1 MQHEHKMDRHIRT
14 SIIDV
19 AKRAGVSPSTV
30 SRVINGTATVSSDKK
45 RLVEAAIQDLNFEPN
60 RFARSLIINRSE
72 IIGVIIDRSIRYATA
87 NVLVQLE
94 EHAASR
100 GYMSMVFTIDRPFH
114 DNLQTLLAKYNSV
127 SIDGLIV
134 IAPRTGLPEQVAK
147 ADINIPVV
155 VISSQL
161 EDIGVPMVGEDQ
173 YQGAYKMVDF
183 LAGLG
188 HKRIWHVSGG
198 MDWFDEQQRR
208 RGWNDALLDHG
219 LSANRKDLR
228 AGSWNPQK
236 TYEMMQKA
244 DLSTAPDAIFVA
256 SDHMAMA
263 AIAALKSRG
272 IAVPK
277 DISVVGYDDTEGAEY
292 ASSPLTTVL
301 QDLPFVARKAVELLI
316 NMIDGEEV
324 PMVTR
329 IEPKLIVRESAIAR

>member
-1 MQHEHKMDRHIRT
+1 MQHEHKTDRHIRT

-114 DNLQTLLAKYNSV
+114 DNLHTLLAKYNSV

-188 HKRIWHVSGG
+188 HKQIWHVSGG

-208 RGWNDALLDHG
+208 RGWNDALLEHG
-219 LSANRKDLR
+219 LSAYGKDLR

-244 DLSTAPDAIFVA
+244 DLSGV
-256 SDHMAMA
+256 
-263 AIAALKSRG
+263 
-272 IAVPK
+272 
-277 DISVVGYDDTEGAEY
+277 
-292 ASSPLTTVL
+292 
-301 QDLPFVARKAVELLI
+301 
-316 NMIDGEEV
+316 
-324 PMVTR
+324 
-329 IEPKLIVRESAIAR
+329 